1 MFLRYGAIVLSLG
14 LPLGLTACSSTSSE
28 PSPAATQVSNELS
41 RPGVAL
47 FRGILS
53 GQGDTATF
61 TPCDSKQS
69 WRFSADPGFWQRW
82 QDLGNPKQLYAQVEG
97 KLTLAQE
104 RGAPITLT
112 LNQVDHLTPDLQSC
126 QRDTNFAFRA
136 FGHEPEWNLTLQGE
150 TALYST
156 PGGSQTYSLK
166 SNQQEANGVLTLSLT
181 SLEGDD
187 AELIFTPALCQESQ
201 ANQIWGYEVKLK
213 QGENQLLGCGE
224 RGRPLADVM
233 PPLQWYGIS
242 AQMKAQVGLT
252 LTEDHL
258 ANLSYYR
265 DSGPK
270 VEYAGVWQPTP
281 QGLELLFNQRN
292 GWGVSEQ
299 IPFTR
304 DGQQLS
310 AKYRKINGAQAYF
323 DEPLLLRPGTP
334 ALPVA
339 PQDQSSAHA
348 SGSETPTRAAFTP
361 VVLQASLQ
369 EDGAVKQALLDYF
382 AINKS
387 NPDGVQYRYL
397 TYDLNDDNYPDAL
410 VQMNWCDKSGCVW
423 LLFQGSV
430 DGYRFLGRIEGMQ
443 GPILISPNTTQG
455 WHNLVVQSGFQQ
467 WSTLLFD
474 GVSYPI
480 TLSGTPTTEAPAS
493 NSHTQLRF
501 DTSNWLILK

>member
-1 MFLRYGAIVLSLG
+1 MFLRYGAVLLSLS
-14 LPLGLTACSSTSSE
+14 LPLALTACSSPPTE
-28 PSPAATQVSNELS
+28 PAKADDQITTELT

-53 GQGDTATF
+53 GQGDAATF

-69 WRFSADPGFWQRW
+69 WHFSAEPDFWQRW
-82 QDLGNPKQLYAQVEG
+82 QDLGSPKQLYAEVEG
-97 KLTLAQE
+97 KLSLAQE

-112 LNQVDHLTPDLQSC
+112 LNQVDHLTPELQSC
-126 QRDTNFAFRA
+126 RRDTNFAFRA

-150 TALYST
+150 TGLYST
-156 PGGSQTYSLK
+156 PGGSQTYTLK
-166 SNQQEANGVLTLSLT
+166 SSHQESNGVLALALT
-181 SLEGDD
+181 SLEGED
-187 AELIFTPALCQESQ
+187 AELTFTPALCQESQ

-213 QGENQLLGCGE
+213 QGENLLNGCGE
-224 RGRPLADVM
+224 RGRPLADVL

-242 AQMKAQVGLT
+242 PQMKAQVGLI

-258 ANLSYYR
+258 SSLTYYP

-270 VEYAGVWQPTP
+270 VEYTGVWQPTA

-310 AKYRKINGAQAYF
+310 AKYRLINGAQAYF
-323 DEPLLLRPGTP
+323 DEPLQLSPGTP
-334 ALPVA
+334 ALPIA
-339 PQDQSSAHA
+339 PQAQSSSHT
-348 SGSETPTRAAFTP
+348 SSSQTPTRAAFTP
-361 VVLQASLQ
+361 VVLQASQQ
-369 EDGAVKQALLDYF
+369 EDAAVKQALLDYF

-387 NPDGVQYRYL
+387 NPDAVQYRYL

-443 GPILISPNTTQG
+443 GPILVAPETTQG

-467 WSTLLFD
+467 WSKLIFD

-480 TLSGTPTTEAPAS
+480 TLSGTPNTEAPSS
-493 NSHTQLRF
+493 NSHSQLRF
-501 DTSNWLILK
+501 DTSNWLTLK